1 MKPPRTSSL
10 NAERALDIL
19 LALGEVGPEGLS
31 LSEIVKQIGGGK
43 SAAHRSIAALVQK
56 GFAEPT
62 GRYGYYRL
70 GPAISMLA
78 QRQERLEP
86 QIQKFRPGM
95 TEFARRTGFT
105 VFLMVQ
111 AGLDAACAEMVSRSS
126 RRHFTLGVGGRVPM
140 GVAAGSLA
148 LLSMLP
154 EKTAVQII
162 EANAERYLRHPSQR
176 YVDKMVVATHVGEAR
191 RRGYAVNMA
200 YYLPGEGG
208 LGLPVPRTDSSEVNV
223 AISFN
228 APLEMMNDEW
238 IEQIIQELRECLK
251 GPPRNQIQA
260 ETPLIEE

>member
-1 MKPPRTSSL
+1 MTNPRTSSL

-19 LALGEVGPEGLS
+19 LALGDVGPDGLS

-43 SAAHRSIAALVQK
+43 SAAHRSIAALLNK

-70 GPAISMLA
+70 GPTIAMLA

-86 QIQKFRPGM
+86 QIQKLRPGM

-105 VFLMVQ
+105 TFLMVQ

-148 LLSMLP
+148 LLSILP

-162 EANAERYLRHPSQR
+162 EANAERYMRYPSQR
-176 YVDKMVVATHVGEAR
+176 DVDKVVVAAQVGEAR

-200 YYLPGEGG
+200 YYLPEEGG
-208 LGLPVPRTDSSEVNV
+208 LGLPILRSNASEVNV
-223 AISFN
+223 AVSFN
-228 APLEMMNDEW
+228 APLEMMNEQW
-238 IEQIIQELRECLK
+238 IEEIIEELRECLNTATSS
-251 GPPRNQIQA
+251 RV
-260 ETPLIEE
+260 

>member
-1 MKPPRTSSL
+1 MTASRTSSL

-31 LSEIVKQIGGGK
+31 LSGIVQRIGGGK
-43 SAAHRSIAALVQK
+43 SAAHRSIASLLNK

-62 GRYGYYRL
+62 GRYGHYRL

-86 QIQKFRPGM
+86 QIQKLRPGM

-111 AGLDAACAEMVSRSS
+111 AGVDAACAEMVSRSS
-126 RRHFTLGVGGRVPM
+126 RRHFSLGLGGRVPM

-148 LLSMLP
+148 LLSILP
-154 EKTAVQII
+154 EKAAVQII
-162 EANAERYLRHPSQR
+162 ESNAERYLRHPSQR
-176 YVDKMVVATHVGEAR
+176 YIDKMVIAEQVGEAR

-208 LGLPVPRTDSSEVNV
+208 LGLPIPRSDSSEVDLAV
-223 AISFN
+223 SFN

-238 IEQIIQELRECLK
+238 IEEIVKELRECLK
-251 GPPRNQIQA
+251 ASATHQMRESG
-260 ETPLIEE
+260 